1 MTVDA
6 LLPYIL
12 YCVAMSGTPGPNN
25 LMVLASGVNYGY
37 RATLP
42 HIFGINIGFSIML
55 AVMALGLGAVFL
67 AEPRLQ
73 TILKVVGV
81 AYMLWLAW
89 RIAMAS
95 GVGEGEA
102 AGRPLTF
109 LQGAAFQWVNVKAWM
124 MVLGAIS
131 VYAPAGYTP
140 WEKALYLGGIM
151 LIAGSPPT
159 HVWTL
164 FGVGIRR
171 FLGNPRA
178 LRAFNVTMALLLVA
192 SLIPMLR

>member
-1 MTVDA
+1 MFDT

-25 LMVLASGVNYGY
+25 VMVLASGVNYGY
-37 RATLP
+37 RRTLP
-42 HIFGINIGFSIML
+42 HIFGINIGFSLMMFL
-55 AVMALGLGAVFL
+55 MALGLGAVFL

-73 TILKVVGV
+73 LAFKIVGI

-89 RIAMAS
+89 KIATAA

-102 AGRPLTF
+102 EGRPMTF
-109 LQGAAFQWVNVKAWM
+109 IETAVFQWVNVKAWM
-124 MVLGAIS
+124 MIMGAIA
-131 VYAPAGYTP
+131 VYAPPGYGP
-140 WEKALYLGGIM
+140 LEKALYLSLVM
-151 LIAGSPPT
+151 LFAGTPPT
-159 HVWTL
+159 HIWML

-171 FLGNPRA
+171 FLDNPKA

>member
-1 MTVDA
+1 MET

-25 LMVLASGVNYGY
+25 VMVLASGVNYGY
-37 RATLP
+37 RASLP
-42 HIFGINIGFSIML
+42 HIFGINIGFSLMMFL
-55 AVMALGLGAVFL
+55 MALGLGAVFL

-73 TILKVVGV
+73 TALKIIGI

-89 RIAMAS
+89 KIATAS
-95 GVGEGEA
+95 GVGEGETR
-102 AGRPLTF
+102 GRPMTF
-109 LQGAAFQWVNVKAWM
+109 LEGAAFQWVNVKAWM
-124 MVLGAIS
+124 MIMGAIA
-131 VYAPAGYTP
+131 VYAPPGYTP
-140 WEKALYLGGIM
+140 LQKALYLSLVM
-151 LIAGSPPT
+151 LIAGAPPT

-171 FLGNPRA
+171 FLQNPRA

-192 SLIPMLR
+192 SLVPMLR

>member
-1 MTVDA
+1 
-6 LLPYIL
+6 
-12 YCVAMSGTPGPNN
+12 
-25 LMVLASGVNYGY
+25 MVLASGVNYGY

-42 HIFGINIGFSIML
+42 HIFGINIGFSLMMFL
-55 AVMALGLGAVFL
+55 MALGLGAVFL

-73 TILKVVGV
+73 LALKVVGV

-89 RIAMAS
+89 KIATAA
-95 GVGEGEA
+95 GVGEGETR
-102 AGRPLTF
+102 GRPMTF
-109 LQGAAFQWVNVKAWM
+109 LEGAGFQWVNVKAWM
-124 MVLGAIS
+124 MIMGAIS
-131 VYAPAGYTP
+131 VYAPSGYSP
-140 WEKALYLGGIM
+140 LEKALYLSLVM
-151 LIAGSPPT
+151 LVAGSPPT

-171 FLGNPRA
+171 FLDNPKA

>member
-1 MTVDA
+1 MTLET
-6 LLPYIL
+6 LLPYVL

-25 LMVLASGVNYGY
+25 LMVLASGVNFGY
-37 RATLP
+37 RRTLP
-42 HIFGINIGFSIML
+42 HVFGINIGFSVML
-55 AVMALGLGAVFL
+55 AMMALGLGAAFL

-73 TILKVVGV
+73 LVLKVVGL

-89 RIAMAS
+89 KIATAS
-95 GVGEGEA
+95 GVGEGQ
-102 AGRPLTF
+102 AGGKPLTF

-131 VYAPAGYTP
+131 VYAPAGYSP
-140 WEKALYLGGIM
+140 VEKALYLGGIM
-151 LIAGSPPT
+151 LLAGSPPT
-159 HVWTL
+159 HVWVL

-171 FLGNPRA
+171 FLQNPKA

-192 SLIPMLR
+192 SLVPMMR